1 MRRYRIEPR
10 PQKDSQHPGNRNYI
24 EECAEVDF
32 LHSEQ
37 IEEIVREGIE
47 NHLDTEIVART
58 KAQEARDGAKLRP
71 VSPTGSPT
79 RSLIYGKRN
88 PTRTTSPNGR
98 PVATKSPVNNKRN
111 HKP

>member
-10 PQKDSQHPGNRNYI
+10 PPKDSQHPGNRNYI

-32 LHSEQ
+32 LRSEQ

-58 KAQEARDGAKLRP
+58 KAQEARDGAKLRRFADRIADLWEKE
-71 VSPTGSPT
+71 SDQDDES
-79 RSLIYGKRN
+79 
-88 PTRTTSPNGR
+88 
-98 PVATKSPVNNKRN
+98 
-111 HKP
+111 

>member
-10 PQKDSQHPGNRNYI
+10 PPKDSQHPGNRNYI

-32 LHSEQ
+32 LRSEQ

-58 KAQEARDGAKLRP
+58 KAQEARDGAKLRRFADRIADQIADLWEEE
-71 VSPTGSPT
+71 SDQDDEF
-79 RSLIYGKRN
+79 
-88 PTRTTSPNGR
+88 
-98 PVATKSPVNNKRN
+98 
-111 HKP
+111 